1 MIPLHVIWIAIKVI
15 LGLGYSV
22 GYFHTLQSYRQST
35 MAWKRMLLVGLAVGV
50 IFAAVAE
57 PTQIPKTISSL
68 VEECFHHN
76 SRTLYLVG
84 LEKLAAY
91 ESYLALPHPKV
102 IVQSGYSIGTPDES
116 SLIVMYMDCSTLSN
130 LLIQFKAIMRD
141 FTRIVRNGKYIVL
154 VEDAYLSNG
163 NLAVAIELGSAFS
176 TYNVVYWCVTGLHQA
191 EELQYTLF
199 FASSVYFMNGPLT
212 YAPAFEWNRG
222 LLRNATFDIY
232 ALAMTSFPYT
242 HFQGKHR
249 PFCGI
254 DVNIF
259 ETVMERIGCQLK
271 VRILQPTDSIDND
284 IAVIT
289 RSLHRSKADVMMTR
303 RHVNVG
309 ILPVVYI
316 PDITYYCLVAPRTTQ
331 IDLTQSL
338 LRPFSGTVWWFIVV
352 CTVLISAFDELSKQ
366 HTRLGRLAQQLFAR
380 QPIASFYRI
389 CLAVISFVLIESYLA
404 TVTSFFLAYRFVPD
418 AKTLEE
424 FFATGIPI
432 RLPEGMVRFLRN
444 LEPRLKDRIMARGVG
459 ASVCSPYSTQCAHL
473 ESFAMASYQISENV
487 GIDPV
492 SGRKRSYIVPE
503 MVTRYSYLS
512 YAFARGSPL
521 TDLVAM
527 YLRWMYEAGLM
538 GLFRHQYEQYL
549 QPTVHVHTVVDSSL
563 EFEHLMSLWICVSI
577 GWGVSCGV
585 FVMEMG
591 HGWLQRVLKGRRQ
604 VAGNA
609 GKQAW
614 CKVGN
619 KTGPMPGT
627 KSVQ

>member
-1 MIPLHVIWIAIKVI
+1 
-15 LGLGYSV
+15 
-22 GYFHTLQSYRQST
+22 
-35 MAWKRMLLVGLAVGV
+35 MAWKRMVLVGLAVGV
-50 IFAAVAE
+50 IFAAATE
-57 PTQIPKTISSL
+57 PTQVPKAISTL

-84 LEKLAAY
+84 LEKLATY
-91 ESYLALPHPKV
+91 ESYLALPYPKV
-102 IVQSGYSIGTPDES
+102 IVQSGFSIGTPDET
-116 SLIVMYMDCSTLSN
+116 SLIVMYVDCSTLSN
-130 LLIQFKAIMRD
+130 LHIQFKAIMRD

-154 VEDAYLSNG
+154 VEDAYLPKG
-163 NLAVAIELGSAFS
+163 NVAVAIELGSAFS
-176 TYNVVYWCVTGLHQA
+176 TYNVVYWCVTGLRRA
-191 EELQYTLF
+191 AELQYTLF
-199 FASSVYFMNGPLT
+199 FASRVYFMNGSLT

-222 LLRNATFDIY
+222 LLRNVTFDIY
-232 ALAMTSFPYT
+232 AQALISFPYT
-242 HFQGKHR
+242 HFQGEHR
-249 PFCGI
+249 SFGGI

-259 ETVMERIGCQLK
+259 ETVMERIGCQLQ
-271 VRILQPTDSIDND
+271 VRIVQPTDSREND
-284 IAVIT
+284 IADIT
-289 RSLHRSKADVMMTR
+289 GSLHRLKADVMMTR
-303 RHVNVG
+303 RHVDVG

-338 LRPFSGTVWWFIVV
+338 LRPFSGAVWWFIVV
-352 CTVLISAFDELSKQ
+352 CTVMISALNELSKQ
-366 HTRLGRLAQQLFAR
+366 HTRLGRLGQQLFAR

-389 CLAVISFVLIESYLA
+389 CLAIISFVLIESYLA

-418 AKTLEE
+418 AKTLDE
-424 FFATGIPI
+424 FFTTGIPI
-432 RLPEGMVRFLRN
+432 RLQEGMDAFLNN
-444 LEPRLKDRIMARGVG
+444 LEPRLRDPIMARGVG
-459 ASVCSPYSTQCAHL
+459 ASVCAPFSSQCAHL
-473 ESFAMASYQISENV
+473 ESFAMASYEISENV

-503 MVTRYSYLS
+503 MVARYSYLS

-527 YLRWMYEAGLM
+527 YLWWMYEAGLM

-549 QPTVHVHTVVDSSL
+549 QPSVHLLTVVDSSL

-585 FVMEMG
+585 FVVEVG

-614 CKVGN
+614 CNVAN
-619 KTGPMPGT
+619 KTGPIAGT